1 MTSTTVPPDSLS
13 FGEELPPELRGENA
27 PGTAT
32 RVADVL
38 AVELDERSATTTRP
52 RSLASRDGR
61 VLTCAGYDNAIRWRP
76 GERLEQLFEQRCDA
90 LRQHGRADHLAVD
103 GPDATLSYA
112 ELDGRANQLARYLV
126 VRQGV
131 RPGDRVGLLFD
142 RAVDTY
148 VGMLAVLKLHAA
160 YVPLDA
166 AFPPD
171 RLSYIVSDARVRV
184 VLSRSHLN
192 ERLAALDIQVQLL
205 NLDETEGLV
214 ARQRQDC
221 LEAREVGAVVD
232 DLCYVIYTS
241 GTTGRPKGV
250 AISHASVCNFVR
262 VGAEVYGITADDRLY
277 QGLTIAFDFSVEEIW
292 IAWMVGA
299 TLVPKPSGVSLLG
312 SDLDTFLRERRVT
325 ALCCVP
331 TLLATLE
338 RDLPDLRF
346 LLVSG
351 ESCSQDLVTAWS
363 RPDRRFLNVYG
374 PTEATVTATWTLMQP
389 DRPVTIGVPLP
400 TYSIVILDPD
410 AERALPPGEVGEIGI
425 AGIGL
430 ADGYLNRADLTE
442 RAFVPDF
449 LGLPENPSGRI
460 YRTGDLGRV
469 NDDGEIEFFGR
480 VDAQVKI
487 RGYRVELAEIESV
500 LRQVPAI
507 GQAVVTTYQPE
518 PNAVEL
524 VAYYSLRSDTAAVD
538 VDQVYDHLRDRLP
551 AYMVPAYLEELAELP
566 VMTTGKTDRT
576 SLPAPTH
583 PRRLVRQ
590 GGLVLPATETESVLA
605 DQLANILGVERIS
618 VDSHFFDD
626 LGADSL
632 VMARFSA
639 AIRKG
644 VGDLAAISMRDV
656 YLHPTVRRLA
666 AALAEAGS
674 TVPSESVP
682 VSGSPEPSAPIGKPR
697 YYLCGALQLL
707 TFLGYAGLAAVLLNI
722 GAGWLAAGHGLL
734 SLYLR
739 AVVFGGG
746 VLLGL
751 GLVPIVAK
759 WTLIGRWK
767 PQRIRVWSM
776 AYLRFW
782 VVKTLVVANPTA
794 RLCVGTPLY
803 GLYLRA
809 LGAKIGRGAV
819 IHTHHLPVCTDM
831 LSVGRDS
838 VIRKDTHINGYRA
851 RSGVIETG
859 AITLGENVFVGEQS
873 ILDIDTA
880 LGDGAQLGHSSS
892 LHQGQFVP
900 AGQRWHGSPA
910 QPADAG
916 EDYRTV
922 SAVPCSTGRRVR
934 YGVVFLLLLLATI
947 GPMEAALA
955 TLAFSHP
962 ALLAH
967 LSAGDVLALAAV
979 IFFGLLFAGLLV
991 VSTVPRLLAR
1001 ALKPGTVYPL
1011 YGVHHA
1017 LQRAIALTSNIP
1029 FLTSLFGDSSAIVY
1043 YLRLIGYRLGAVK
1056 QTGTN
1061 FGMEVKQDV
1070 PTLSGIG
1077 TGTIVSDGL
1086 TIVNAEFSSTTFRVM
1101 PTVIGAE
1108 NFLGNNVRYPSGGR
1122 TGANCL
1128 LATKAMIPVSG
1139 PIREGVGL
1147 LGSPPFEIPRS
1158 VQRDSRFAHLSTGA
1172 ERERRLAAKAR
1183 HNAATMGL
1191 YLLVRY
1197 LYVVGLVLIA
1207 SLAFGGQGWHRSFG
1221 VLATIVL
1228 DVAFPILLFVFVERA
1243 VTGFRPLEPR
1253 FCSIYQVEFWRHER
1267 FWKVRGAAYI
1277 AAFNGTPLKGLIWR
1291 LLGVDIGR
1299 RVFDDGCIIVER
1311 TLVSVGDDST
1321 LNMGC
1326 ELQSHSLEDGTFKS
1340 DRITVGADC
1349 TVGTGAWV
1357 CYGVTMEDGSTLDV
1371 DSFLMKGSH
1380 LSAGERWL
1388 GNPATAVP
1396 THPALEGSRSRAPE
1410 LLAS

>member
-142 RAVDTY
+142 RAGDTY

-192 ERLAALDIQVQLL
+192 ERLAELDDAVRLV
-205 NLDETEGLV
+205 NLDETARAV
-214 ARQRQDC
+214 ARQSQDR
-221 LEAREVGAVVD
+221 LDAREVGPAVD

-250 AISHASVCNFVR
+250 AISQASVCNFVR
-262 VGAEVYGITADDRLY
+262 VAAEVYGLTPGDRVY

-292 IAWMVGA
+292 IAWNVGT

-312 SDLDTFLRERRVT
+312 PDLDAFLRERRVT

-351 ESCSQDLVTAWS
+351 ESCSQDLVTAWC
-363 RPDRRFLNVYG
+363 RPGRRFLNVYG
-374 PTEATVTATWTLMQP
+374 PTEATVTATWTLMHP

-410 AERALPPGEVGEIGI
+410 SARALPPGEVGEIGI

-442 RAFVPDF
+442 RAFVSNF
-449 LGLPENPSGRI
+449 LDLPGNPFSRI

-469 NDDGEIEFFGR
+469 NDDGEIEFLGR

-500 LRQVPAI
+500 LRQIPGI
-507 GQAVVTTYQPE
+507 GQAAVATYQPE
-518 PNAVEL
+518 PNTVEL
-524 VAYYSLRSDTAAVD
+524 VAYFSLNPGTAAVD
-538 VDQVYDHLRDRLP
+538 VDAIYDHLRERLP
-551 AYMVPAYLEELAELP
+551 AYMVPAYLEEVQSVP
-566 VMTTGKTDRT
+566 VTTSGKTDRM
-576 SLPAPTH
+576 SLPAPAQ
-583 PRRLVRQ
+583 PRRLARQ
-590 GGLVLPATETESVLA
+590 DAPVPPATETESVLA
-605 DQLANILGVERIS
+605 DQLASILGVARIS

-632 VMARFSA
+632 LMARFSA

-644 VGDLAAISMRDV
+644 VGDLPAISMRDV
-656 YLHPTVRRLA
+656 YQHPTVRRLA
-666 AALAEAGS
+666 AALEAGS
-674 TVPSESVP
+674 TRPSESVP
-682 VSGSPEPSAPIGKPR
+682 ALGSAEPSVPIGKPH
-697 YYLCGALQLL
+697 YYVCGALQLL
-707 TFLGYAGLAAVLLNI
+707 AFLGYAGLAALLLND
-722 GAGWLAAGHGLL
+722 GAGWLSAAHGTL

-746 VLLGL
+746 VLLGM

-767 PQRIRVWSM
+767 SQRIRVWSM

-809 LGAKIGRGAV
+809 LGAK
-819 IHTHHLPVCTDM
+819 
-831 LSVGRDS
+831 
-838 VIRKDTHINGYRA
+838 
-851 RSGVIETG
+851 
-859 AITLGENVFVGEQS
+859 
-873 ILDIDTA
+873 
-880 LGDGAQLGHSSS
+880 
-892 LHQGQFVP
+892 
-900 AGQRWHGSPA
+900 
-910 QPADAG
+910 
-916 EDYRTV
+916 
-922 SAVPCSTGRRVR
+922 
-934 YGVVFLLLLLATI
+934 
-947 GPMEAALA
+947 
-955 TLAFSHP
+955 
-962 ALLAH
+962 
-967 LSAGDVLALAAV
+967 
-979 IFFGLLFAGLLV
+979 
-991 VSTVPRLLAR
+991 
-1001 ALKPGTVYPL
+1001 
-1011 YGVHHA
+1011 
-1017 LQRAIALTSNIP
+1017 
-1029 FLTSLFGDSSAIVY
+1029 
-1043 YLRLIGYRLGAVK
+1043 
-1056 QTGTN
+1056 
-1061 FGMEVKQDV
+1061 
-1070 PTLSGIG
+1070 
-1077 TGTIVSDGL
+1077 
-1086 TIVNAEFSSTTFRVM
+1086 
-1101 PTVIGAE
+1101 
-1108 NFLGNNVRYPSGGR
+1108 
-1122 TGANCL
+1122 
-1128 LATKAMIPVSG
+1128 
-1139 PIREGVGL
+1139 
-1147 LGSPPFEIPRS
+1147 
-1158 VQRDSRFAHLSTGA
+1158 
-1172 ERERRLAAKAR
+1172 
-1183 HNAATMGL
+1183 
-1191 YLLVRY
+1191 
-1197 LYVVGLVLIA
+1197 
-1207 SLAFGGQGWHRSFG
+1207 
-1221 VLATIVL
+1221 
-1228 DVAFPILLFVFVERA
+1228 VA
-1243 VTGFRPLEPR
+1243 
-1253 FCSIYQVEFWRHER
+1253 
-1267 FWKVRGAAYI
+1267 
-1277 AAFNGTPLKGLIWR
+1277 
-1291 LLGVDIGR
+1291 
-1299 RVFDDGCIIVER
+1299 
-1311 TLVSVGDDST
+1311 
-1321 LNMGC
+1321 
-1326 ELQSHSLEDGTFKS
+1326 
-1340 DRITVGADC
+1340 
-1349 TVGTGAWV
+1349 
-1357 CYGVTMEDGSTLDV
+1357 
-1371 DSFLMKGSH
+1371 
-1380 LSAGERWL
+1380 
-1388 GNPATAVP
+1388 
-1396 THPALEGSRSRAPE
+1396 
-1410 LLAS
+1410 